1 MRVRIFMSTWLRVNQ
16 CAKKQPKKIWNV
28 SHSLSSSFPS
38 WTLHLQRWHLSGA
51 GTQRSHRQDSL
62 ISCSKGTVFLSRVSR
77 VKALPEIWVTDER
90 SFTRGLNTDWN
101 VSGRPVRVI
110 ILSAYSLI
118 RLFQIRIPKVDS
130 FLGDF
135 ITIKFFYGCLS
146 SVSVSQQTSFSYG
159 ERHVYFFKSW
169 YAYSWYSGIV
179 LVDCN
184 QVSLLEYGT

>member
-1 MRVRIFMSTWLRVNQ
+1 MSTWLRVNQ
-16 CAKKQPKKIWNV
+16 CAKKQPKKIWNT

-90 SFTRGLNTDWN
+90 SFTRSLNTDWN
-101 VSGRPVRVI
+101 VPRWPVRLM

-118 RLFQIRIPKVDS
+118 RLFQIHIPKVDS
-130 FLGDF
+130 FGG
-135 ITIKFFYGCLS
+135 FYLDK
-146 SVSVSQQTSFSYG
+146 VLLWWLEFSQCFSA
-159 ERHVYFFKSW
+159 EKADV
-169 YAYSWYSGIV
+169 
-179 LVDCN
+179 C
-184 QVSLLEYGT
+184 

>member
-90 SFTRGLNTDWN
+90 SFTRSLNTDWN
-101 VSGRPVRVI
+101 VSRRPVSHNLVC
-110 ILSAYSLI
+110 
-118 RLFQIRIPKVDS
+118 LFSDQIVSDS
-130 FLGDF
+130 HSKSWQFLGDF

-146 SVSVSQQTSFSYG
+146 SVSVSQQTSFSCG
-159 ERHVYFFKSW
+159 ERHVYFFKSLN
-169 YAYSWYSGIV
+169 AYHNSGVV

-184 QVSLLEYGT
+184 